1 MTMSTSRKTIT
12 RIPAPAQD
20 ILTIL
25 DVILQIINVIEA
37 IFRLISNLT
46 SS

>member
-1 MTMSTSRKTIT
+1 MGKKRIKQ
-12 RIPAPAQD
+12 IPAPAQD

-37 IFRLISNLT
+37 IQRLISDFMG
-46 SS
+46 S